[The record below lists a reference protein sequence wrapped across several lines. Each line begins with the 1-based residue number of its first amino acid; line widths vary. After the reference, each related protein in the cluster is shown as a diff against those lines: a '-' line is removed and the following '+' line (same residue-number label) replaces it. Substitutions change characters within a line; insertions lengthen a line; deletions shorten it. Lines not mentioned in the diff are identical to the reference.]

1 LYIAP
6 AFNAYI
12 MKKTIVSFA
21 VPAVIACLLSACG
34 QKSNTTSNAAANG
47 AAADTTHKYSLAM
60 VVNKKD
66 PSCGMPLTA
75 GLEDTTH
82 YKGQAY
88 GFCSKECKNEFLKNP
103 DGYIAKMK

>member
-1 LYIAP
+1 
-6 AFNAYI
+6 
-12 MKKTIVSFA
+12 MKKILVFVTVSLA
-21 VPAVIACLLSACG
+21 IACLLTACVQKGNASSDAASATKDSSAG
-34 QKSNTTSNAAANG
+34 MASTT
-47 AAADTTHKYSLAM
+47 DTTHKYTLAM
-60 VVNKKD
+60 VVNKHD

-82 YKGQAY
+82 YKGKAY